1 MKTFLVFASAAGRTI
16 AIRMESVDYLEEIPG
31 NVSVHLGSGENIDVA
46 GNLGSVLR
54 YIELDGACSQTD
66 ING

>member
-1 MKTFLVFASAAGRTI
+1 MKTFLYFASAAGRSL
-16 AIRMESVDYLEEIPG
+16 AVCMPRVAYLEEIPG
-31 NVSVHLGSGENIDVA
+31 NVSLHLDNGENVDVA

>member
-1 MKTFLVFASAAGRTI
+1 MKTFLVFASSSGRTI
-16 AIRMESVDYLEEIPG
+16 AIRLAAVDYLSELPG
-31 NVSVHLGSGENIDVA
+31 NVSVHLASGENVDVA

-66 ING
+66 VNG

>member
-1 MKTFLVFASAAGRTI
+1 MKTFLYFTSAAGREI
-16 AIRMESVDYLEEIPG
+16 AICMSAIEYLSAIPG
-31 NVSVHLGSGENIDVA
+31 AVSVHLASGENIDVA

-66 ING
+66 VNG